1 MNVLKCL
8 SIYCYGQKGLRMKI
22 IKIESNGNGSHN
34 NQTING
40 SDSATFPV
48 PDGWAILPDGIET
61 PNFPFGEVTVDNQ
74 TPPFVT
80 SWTPLP
86 IPEPEPEPDPAPT
99 TEDRVA
105 ALESEN
111 KTLKAQVSAQSEQ
124 MDFYE
129 ECIAEMASVVYA

>member
-1 MNVLKCL
+1 MKEYLILDSGNIIENIIVCEDEETAAAFGAVPSYDGA
-8 SIYCYGQKGLRMKI
+8 SIGTAY
-22 IKIESNGNGSHN
+22 E
-34 NQTING
+34 
-40 SDSATFPV
+40 
-48 PDGWAILPDGIET
+48 
-61 PNFPFGEVTVDNQ
+61 
-74 TPPFVT
+74 PPA
-80 SWTPLP
+80 P
-86 IPEPEPEPDPAPT
+86 PDPEPT

>member
-1 MNVLKCL
+1 MDYCIVNSENIIENIIVCEDDVTAAEFGAVPSYDGA
-8 SIYCYGQKGLRMKI
+8 SIGTAY
-22 IKIESNGNGSHN
+22 EPP
-34 NQTING
+34 
-40 SDSATFPV
+40 AP
-48 PDGWAILPDGIET
+48 
-61 PNFPFGEVTVDNQ
+61 PN
-74 TPPFVT
+74 
-80 SWTPLP
+80 
-86 IPEPEPEPDPAPT
+86 PAPT

>member
-1 MNVLKCL
+1 MRYKIFENGVEVNTIIADEDFV
-8 SIYCYGQKGLRMKI
+8 SGYC
-22 IKIESNGNGSHN
+22 EANGYTY
-34 NQTING
+34 Q
-40 SDSATFPV
+40 
-48 PDGWAILPDGIET
+48 E
-61 PNFPFGEVTVDNQ
+61 ER
-74 TPPFVT
+74 
-80 SWTPLP
+80 
-86 IPEPEPEPDPAPT
+86 IPAPDPAPT

>member
-1 MNVLKCL
+1 MDYCIVNSENIIENIIVCEDESAAAEFGAVPSYDGA
-8 SIYCYGQKGLRMKI
+8 SIGAAY
-22 IKIESNGNGSHN
+22 E
-34 NQTING
+34 
-40 SDSATFPV
+40 
-48 PDGWAILPDGIET
+48 
-61 PNFPFGEVTVDNQ
+61 
-74 TPPFVT
+74 PP
-80 SWTPLP
+80 PA
-86 IPEPEPEPDPAPT
+86 PEPAPT

>member
-1 MNVLKCL
+1 MKEYLILDSGNIIENIIVCEDEATAAAFGAVPSYDGA
-8 SIYCYGQKGLRMKI
+8 SIGTAY
-22 IKIESNGNGSHN
+22 E
-34 NQTING
+34 
-40 SDSATFPV
+40 
-48 PDGWAILPDGIET
+48 
-61 PNFPFGEVTVDNQ
+61 
-74 TPPFVT
+74 PPA
-80 SWTPLP
+80 P
-86 IPEPEPEPDPAPT
+86 PDPSPT